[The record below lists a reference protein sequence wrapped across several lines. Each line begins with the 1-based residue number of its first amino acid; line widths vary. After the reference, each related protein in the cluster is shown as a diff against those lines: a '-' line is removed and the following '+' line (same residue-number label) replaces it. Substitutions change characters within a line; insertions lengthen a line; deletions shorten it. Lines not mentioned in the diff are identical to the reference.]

1 MVNWKHDWHSGKP
14 MPRAFCFVA
23 CLGLAGAISPC
34 FGEGIVADGGTAT
47 GIVTTANGRQ
57 TVNIAPAV
65 SGVSQNTYTQ
75 FNVGTAG
82 ATLNNV
88 GINARTIVNQVTST
102 NPSLIAGELAV
113 AGPRANVVL
122 ANANGITVNGGSF
135 VNTGH
140 LALTTGQVSFT
151 DVQIAPDIFQRNVNL
166 DTTGGMIVVGPQG
179 LTGAL
184 IGLDIL
190 AKNISIQGPVAN
202 TFSSPTAVT
211 RITAGTSKAVIDTGL
226 SPTDNSHDWLQMT
239 PPDQLQTAN
248 TYAIDITSAGSLTSG
263 RIALIVTDKGPG
275 VRSAGEFDASYGD
288 FVLTSNGSVQLTN
301 ARIAAANAISASV
314 NDTVALTNVD
324 AKANGGGLTISA
336 SGDLVV
342 SESRMLANDAV
353 VVEAATVTL
362 QNRGTNTSTLA
373 SANSGILIKSV
384 GDIANVNNLVQG
396 NTSIAGNAESAGAVT
411 LIAGG
416 SVLNRTTLGG
426 QLSILFGQNADVSIA
441 TAGSVTNRNA
451 RILSNQQVL
460 VTARGDFSNVIDH
473 VEGLDGGK
481 PTYYSQASPRW
492 LVFSRRENGMA
503 VDYGYLADPT
513 RLSYVTADAGD
524 VSITARNVFNIGGSI
539 LSNNGSIHITAAD
552 LLLTEGVFT
561 GQVSYGRSCLFLCRS
576 HAASN
581 IQAYGGVIEAGK
593 DIRLAAGTQI
603 GNVGGTVH
611 AVGAMTLSAPRVT
624 AQGVMGYTAFTRAG
638 DMKAWFGN
646 NWATIYRADSGGLF
660 RAGSGRIQIAGE
672 GEIDGGAFVAPDG
685 VSASGGMMT
694 NRLPYRSP
702 VTLQNHLGLV
712 SWIGL

>member
-324 AKANGGGLTISA
+324 ARANGGGLTISA

-694 NRLPYRSP
+694 IRLPYRSP

>member
-1 MVNWKHDWHSGKP
+1 MVNWKNNWRSGKP
-14 MPRAFCFVA
+14 MPRAFFFVA
-23 CLGLAGAISPC
+23 CLEMAGAIAPC
-34 FGEGIVADGGTAT
+34 FGGGIVTDGGTVT
-47 GIVTTANGRQ
+47 SIVTAANGRQ

-75 FNVGTAG
+75 FNVGAAG

-113 AGPRANVVL
+113 AGPRSNVVL
-122 ANANGITVNGGSF
+122 ANPNGITVNGGSF
-135 VNTGH
+135 VNAGH
-140 LALTTGQVSFT
+140 LALSTGQVSFT
-151 DVQIAPDIFQRNVNL
+151 DVQIAPGIFQRNVNL
-166 DTTGGMIVVGPQG
+166 ATTGGMIVVGPQG

-190 AKNISIQGPVAN
+190 AKNISIQGPVTN

-211 RITAGTSKAVIDTGL
+211 RLTAGTSKAVIDTGL
-226 SPTDNSHDWLQMT
+226 SPTDNGHDWLQLT
-239 PPDQLQTAN
+239 PPDQLQNAN

-275 VRSAGEFDASYGD
+275 VRSAGELNASYGD

-301 ARIAAANAISASV
+301 TKIAAANAISASV
-314 NDTVALTNVD
+314 KDAVALTNVD
-324 AKANGGGLTISA
+324 AKASSGGLTISA

-353 VVEAATVTL
+353 VLDAATVTL
-362 QNRGTNTSTLA
+362 QNKGPNTNTLA
-373 SANSGILIKSV
+373 SANSGVLIKSV

-396 NTSIAGNAESAGAVT
+396 YTSIAGNAESAGAVT

-416 SVLNRTTLGG
+416 SVLNQTTLGS
-426 QLSILFGQNADVSIA
+426 QLSILFGQNGDVSIA
-441 TAGSVTNRNA
+441 AGGNVTNRNA
-451 RILSNQQVL
+451 RILSNQQV
-460 VTARGDFSNVIDH
+460 AIAAGGDFSNVIDH

-481 PTYYSQASPRW
+481 PTYYSQASSRW

-503 VDYGYLADPT
+503 VDYGSLADPA

-524 VSITARNVFNIGGSI
+524 VSIKARNVFNTGGSI
-539 LSNNGSIHITAAD
+539 LSNNGSIRISAVD
-552 LLLTEGVFT
+552 SLITEGVFT

-581 IQAYGGVIEAGK
+581 VQAYGGMIEAGK
-593 DIRLAAGTQI
+593 DISLTAGTQI
-603 GNVGGTVH
+603 RNVGGTVL
-611 AVGAMTLSAPRVT
+611 AVGAMTLTAPRVT

-660 RAGSGRIQIAGE
+660 RAGSGRVQIAGE
-672 GEIDGGAFVAPDG
+672 GEVDGGSFVAPDG
-685 VSASGGMMT
+685 VSASGGIVT
-694 NRLPYRSP
+694 IRLPYRSP